1 MQSVPECEAKAE
13 DVRRF
18 CRLNVSDS
26 AAHSFRTSLLAF
38 RAYRW
43 LEDGQRRDEHMVDMI
58 RNELNHCITTLDQ
71 HPAHESVWIALQ
83 GVLHVCGQ
91 CLVDERVKV
100 KIIPTI
106 FLPLVGSSDL
116 MEELRAWELFLR
128 DSKSS
133 ASSSGSQGSK
143 WRARDLLLAWALQF
157 ARSHV
162 HFDDPTATDNSHAL
176 RFAAKT
182 LSKVDQQNLLSSPHE
197 KPVEAVL
204 HLKAEI
210 LRLLICVCP
219 MQEQAW
225 RSMAN

>member
-1 MQSVPECEAKAE
+1 M
-13 DVRRF
+13 
-18 CRLNVSDS
+18 
-26 AAHSFRTSLLAF
+26 
-38 RAYRW
+38 
-43 LEDGQRRDEHMVDMI
+43 
-58 RNELNHCITTLDQ
+58 EL
-71 HPAHESVWIALQ
+71 
-83 GVLHVCGQ
+83 
-91 CLVDERVKV
+91 R
-100 KIIPTI
+100 IIPTI
-106 FLPLVGSSDL
+106 FLPLVGSCDL